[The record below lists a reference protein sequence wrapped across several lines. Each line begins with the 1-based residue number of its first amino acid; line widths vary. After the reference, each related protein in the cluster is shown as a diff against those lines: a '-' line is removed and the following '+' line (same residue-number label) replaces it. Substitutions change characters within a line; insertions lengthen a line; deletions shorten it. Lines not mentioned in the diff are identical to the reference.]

1 MEAQEVSER
10 VRVLV
15 YLGRRS
21 ESFRLGIFLLNL
33 LHQEGRLELGHVSH
47 DLLLQTL
54 LSALVL
60 AGKLFTNLCLAH
72 PRVVA
77 DLFYRRSL
85 LVVVS
90 HHVEDQVFEFLRIG
104 VFLLLK
110 LNFFC
115 LEKIVFLAKSD
126 DVPDQVNE
134 EVDEQHH

>member
-1 MEAQEVSER
+1 MEAQKVSER
-10 VRVLV
+10 VWILV
-15 YLGRRS
+15 YLGRWS

-33 LHQEGRLELGHVSH
+33 LHQEGGLELCHVSH

-60 AGKLFTNLCLAH
+60 AGKLFTDLCLAH
-72 PRVVA
+72 PGVVP
-77 DLFYRRSL
+77 DLFYSRSL

-104 VFLLLK
+104 VFFLLQLD
-110 LNFFC
+110 FFC
-115 LEKIVFLAKSD
+115 LEKIVFLAKCD
-126 DVPDQVNE
+126 DVPDQIDE